1 MEAIF
6 HIILK
11 NLVFRISYSQPARV
25 KIPWLN
31 QEQKSKS
38 ENAVFLTNSAF
49 RWKLVQSNLSIAD
62 MLHSRHLV
70 IADTFLRNWQNH
82 VQTLIE
88 KPLYSE
94 HFYSR
99 RLLYWAPR
107 GHFGQNFPLNREHL
121 MIGRENRK
129 HAHVFVWHISWL

>member
-62 MLHSRHLV
+62 MLYSRHLV

-88 KPLYSE
+88 KPLYSG

-99 RLLYWAPR
+99 RLLY
-107 GHFGQNFPLNREHL
+107 
-121 MIGRENRK
+121 
-129 HAHVFVWHISWL
+129 